1 MAKKNRQILEHPLMI
16 VLISFLAILLMLS
29 LQESKKKALFDSQNL
44 EQNRENV
51 DLLAKNVESKE
62 ELFEQTQ
69 NDLYKEKIMRN
80 ELIKN
85 KEGETVI
92 QIAKTDFDHIIKEE
106 ANLDKTDYIL
116 KNWQSWWELLMK
128 N

>member
-106 ANLDKTDYIL
+106 ANLDKTDYRL